1 MGQMLPLIGVMVGIV
16 AVISLVGFAV
26 GKLLDHSE
34 EGDAG
39 FGPLYGE
46 QGLISGDEP
55 ESGPPLR
62 DRGR

>member
-1 MGQMLPLIGVMVGIV
+1 MIWPLIAVMVGIV
-16 AVISLVGFAV
+16 VVISLVSFVV
-26 GKLLDHSE
+26 GKVLDRSE

-46 QGLISGDEP
+46 QGMIGAGEP

-62 DRGR
+62 DDNR